1 MSSQKSLDDLVQTLN
16 LEKLEETFIEVNA
29 KKLHGAESSVV
40 KF

>member
-16 LEKLEETFIEVNA
+16 LEKLEENLYRGECE
-29 KKLHGAESSVV
+29 KLHGAESSVV